1 MLKSY
6 TQKLIQKLL
15 LKESNYSDHF
25 FCLVVCLSFCFACV
39 VTIGNLLIGIPK
51 EVSFWSGGV
60 ALIFLIVLFLYKQN
74 NKKFQFLGRM
84 LFFLSSI
91 AALNALWI
99 FNGGSMSPTPATF
112 VVFMVL
118 IVYLDPKPGASVIS
132 VLIGINIVILLLI
145 EWKYPQLIQPYFSD
159 KQRILDHIIAM
170 AFLFTTAIPALAYAR
185 KVIVKEKEQAER
197 DNKQKSAY
205 LANMSHEIRTPMNA
219 IVGFAE
225 LLQHPDIEKEE
236 QQEYISI
243 IKQNSD
249 LLLNMI
255 NNILDLSKLEANLI
269 NIKPAKFCLNSLLT
283 QVYNAHINQARKRGI
298 YLEKDLP
305 DDLRTAVIEIDRTL
319 LFEVFS
325 NLITNALKV
334 TSEGDVRF
342 GVRRKKEKLS
352 FFVFDTGPGIPKE
365 QQKKIFE
372 RFSQLDNGHSSRNST
387 GGVGLG
393 LSICKAIVKLL
404 GGELTLYSEE
414 NKGSTFLFSFSQE
427 ILKFHSNQC
436 FREEDIELFSEPETS
451 FRQN

>member
-1 MLKSY
+1 
-6 TQKLIQKLL
+6 
-15 LKESNYSDHF
+15 
-25 FCLVVCLSFCFACV
+25 

-51 EVSFWSGGV
+51 EVSFGSSGV

-74 NKKFQFLGRM
+74 NKKLRFVGKI

-91 AALNALWI
+91 GALNALWI
-99 FNGGSMSPTPATF
+99 FKGGSMSPTPAIF
-112 VVFMVL
+112 IVFMALV
-118 IVYLDPKPGASVIS
+118 VYLNPKPGAYVIS
-132 VLIGINIVILLLI
+132 VLMGINIGILLLI
-145 EWKYPQLIQPYFSD
+145 ESEYPQLIQPYLSD

-170 AFLFTTAIPALAYAR
+170 AFLFTTAIPALAYGW
-185 KVIVKEKEQAER
+185 KVIINEKEQAER
-197 DNKQKSAY
+197 DNQQRSAY
-205 LANMSHEIRTPMNA
+205 FANMSHEIRTPMNA

-225 LLQHPDIEKEE
+225 LLQQPEIEKEE
-236 QQEYISI
+236 QQEYIYI
-243 IKQNSD
+243 IRQNSD

-255 NNILDLSKLEANLI
+255 NKILDLSKLEANLI
-269 NIKPAKFCLNSLLT
+269 NIKPVKFSLNSLFT
-283 QVYNAHINQARKRGI
+283 QVYNAHINQAREKDI

-334 TSEGDVRF
+334 TSEGGVRF
-342 GVRRKKEKLS
+342 GVRRKKDKLS

-372 RFSQLDNGHSSRNST
+372 RFSQLNNSHSSRNT
-387 GGVGLG
+387 TDGVGLG

-404 GGELTLYSEE
+404 GGELTLYSDE
-414 NKGSTFLFSFSQE
+414 NKGSTFLFSFSVT

-436 FREEDIELFSEPETS
+436 FREENYELLSETETS